1 MSNYQCSCYWEYP
14 NPMHR
19 HNNGKWKCV
28 DNYEKCED
36 WKPKSVYSCKT
47 HCRRKGDHNMTVLVA
62 MPTTGS
68 IPNKVVASLINLKT
82 EEPNIQFVFDENSL
96 VYDSRNSMLEQAI
109 INDFDYLMFIDS
121 DVIFPA
127 EAVCQLLADKKDI
140 VTGIYYERKGNHRP
154 VLFKN
159 VTLRDGDIAPSA
171 DFVTEFP
178 NDKPFEIDAC
188 GMGFC
193 LINTKAVFPVI
204 KKYKSPFEPYEGL
217 GEDLSFCY
225 KCRQEGIKIYADPRF
240 DLKHIGIQAFGKED
254 FNG

>member
-1 MSNYQCSCYWEYP
+1 M
-14 NPMHR
+14 R
-19 HNNGKWKCV
+19 
-28 DNYEKCED
+28 
-36 WKPKSVYSCKT
+36 
-47 HCRRKGDHNMTVLVA
+47 VLVG

-68 IPNKVVASLINLKT
+68 VPIRVMASTLDLKT
-82 EEPNIQFVFDENSL
+82 LHPQIEFLLDENSL

-109 INDFDYLMFIDS
+109 LGEYDYLMFIDS
-121 DVIFPA
+121 DIIFPA
-127 EAVCQLLADKKDI
+127 IAVNQLLVDKRDI
-140 VTGIYYERKGNHRP
+140 VTGIYYERKGKHRP

-159 VTLRDGDIAPSA
+159 VKLRDGDNPPTAE
-171 DFVTEFP
+171 FVTEFP
-178 NDKPFEIDAC
+178 KDRPFEVDAC

-193 LINTKAVFPVI
+193 LININAVMPVI

-225 KCRQEGIKIYADPRF
+225 KCGQEGIKIYADPRF

>member
-1 MSNYQCSCYWEYP
+1 
-14 NPMHR
+14 
-19 HNNGKWKCV
+19 
-28 DNYEKCED
+28 
-36 WKPKSVYSCKT
+36 
-47 HCRRKGDHNMTVLVA
+47 MTVLVA
-62 MPTTGS
+62 IPTTGS
-68 IPNKVVASLINLKT
+68 IPNKVVASILDLKT
-82 EEPNIQFVFDENSL
+82 MHPNIEFVLDENSL

-109 INDFDYLMFIDS
+109 IGEYDYIMFIDS
-121 DVIFPA
+121 DIIFPA
-127 EAVCQLLADKKDI
+127 IAVNQLLVDKRDI

-154 VLFKN
+154 VIFRN
-159 VTLRDGDIAPSA
+159 VTLRDGETPPSA
-171 DFVTEFP
+171 EFITEFP
-178 NDKPFEIDAC
+178 EDKPFEIDAC

-193 LINTKAVFPVI
+193 LINIKAVLPVI